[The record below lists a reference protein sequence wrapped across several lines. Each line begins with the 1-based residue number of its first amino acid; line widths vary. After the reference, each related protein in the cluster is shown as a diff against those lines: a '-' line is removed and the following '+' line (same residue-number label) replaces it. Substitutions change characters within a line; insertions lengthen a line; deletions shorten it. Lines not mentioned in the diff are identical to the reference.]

1 MPKENV
7 IERARADKREGK
19 APSTQ
24 AGEFVREEFHHV
36 RKGKHGARSV
46 KQAIAIG
53 LSKARRAGVNLP
65 PNPNHSS
72 AGEQSGARGPRSR
85 SRESSLKR
93 ARVSIKALRRESTGS
108 ASRKAVSAQAKS
120 TAKRRGAAKRRAA
133 AVNAARSR
141 RRMANS
147 NKR

>member
-1 MPKENV
+1 MPEENV

-24 AGEFVREEFHHV
+24 AGEFVREEFDHV

-65 PNPNHSS
+65 PNPNRPG
-72 AGEQSGARGPRSR
+72 AGEQSSARRPRSR

-93 ARVSIKALRRESTGS
+93 ARLSIKVLRRES
-108 ASRKAVSAQAKS
+108 AARKAVSAQTKS
-120 TAKRRGAAKRRAA
+120 TAKRRGASKQRAA
-133 AVNAARSR
+133 AVKTAESR
-141 RRMANS
+141 RRMANL